1 MLPTLWHCIA
11 GVGTFSEWLV
21 LKVAPVSS
29 GLSLDR
35 SRWVSRSVCGFR
47 LDGQVPELELLV
59 SGV

>member
-1 MLPTLWHCIA
+1 MLPVLWHRIA

-35 SRWVSRSVCGFR
+35 SRWVSRSVFGFGSG
-47 LDGQVPELELLV
+47 GQVPGLEFL
-59 SGV
+59 